1 MLRSWPITSTPA
13 GSRSAWTRE
22 LAHAALVYQKAY
34 NARCE
39 RSHLLSGMG
48 RAQVPE

>member
-1 MLRSWPITSTPA
+1 VADHEHARGQPFSVDE
-13 GSRSAWTRE
+13 RK
-22 LAHAALVYQKAY
+22 LAHAALVYHIAY